1 MVRAQVLIAAAA
13 ASCLVAHGHAWA
25 PTAMFAGS
33 APVLRPTSRAG
44 AVPSLCKSA
53 GFVAAPRRTRA
64 ALAPRM
70 AVVAETIP
78 KVSMP
83 AQAKQEWEV
92 HKFGGASLN
101 DAALYKTVGNLLVEE
116 SKGRGDGAIPTM
128 AIVSAM
134 GGMTDQLIKVIT
146 SALKDF
152 DAAKQALDDAITRQI
167 STLKELAPAAISDP
181 IEARIR
187 ADGVYMY
194 ICIYTHTHTH
204 THTWQSLTRS
214 SRAMVQV
221 QIVCKGQNE
230 SPFYC
235 SSIFTWY
242 KCKLFAKYLSINCFQ
257 G

>member
-1 MVRAQVLIAAAA
+1 
-13 ASCLVAHGHAWA
+13 
-25 PTAMFAGS
+25 MFAGS
-33 APVLRPTSRAG
+33 APALRTTSRAG

-101 DAALYKTVGNLLVEE
+101 DAALYKTVGDLLVEE

-152 DAAKQALDDAITRQI
+152 DAAKQALDDDY
-167 STLKELAPAAISDP
+167 APDQHA
-181 IEARIR
+181 
-187 ADGVYMY
+187 
-194 ICIYTHTHTH
+194 
-204 THTWQSLTRS
+204 
-214 SRAMVQV
+214 
-221 QIVCKGQNE
+221 
-230 SPFYC
+230 
-235 SSIFTWY
+235 
-242 KCKLFAKYLSINCFQ
+242 Q
-257 G
+257 GT

>member
-1 MVRAQVLIAAAA
+1 VLRLAPLEAEPGEVSRGVDRESHLCMMMMLLQGVMHRRMGAVHALSFLYGPADSCFLRCSPAVFLEPRCPLPFHLCRGLLVRSPTYLSPGVLLLSPGRDVLWPIVTMVRAQVLIAAAA

-33 APVLRPTSRAG
+33 APALRTTSRAG

-101 DAALYKTVGNLLVEE
+101 DAALYKTVGDLLVEE

-128 AIVSAM
+128 AIV
-134 GGMTDQLIKVIT
+134 
-146 SALKDF
+146 
-152 DAAKQALDDAITRQI
+152 
-167 STLKELAPAAISDP
+167 
-181 IEARIR
+181 
-187 ADGVYMY
+187 
-194 ICIYTHTHTH
+194 
-204 THTWQSLTRS
+204 
-214 SRAMVQV
+214 
-221 QIVCKGQNE
+221 
-230 SPFYC
+230 
-235 SSIFTWY
+235 
-242 KCKLFAKYLSINCFQ
+242 
-257 G
+257 